1 MLKIING
8 VLSKRFYPPCHE
20 LLLPGGVTDAG
31 ELLCVSDVSVK
42 RGWYMIECQTRV
54 ACVLSFSCD
63 ESLGCNKYV
72 FELPVRRTSMAK
84 RIIFLQKNVDS
95 MHMTLKGL
103 ANISDILYLR
113 FVPLRRSFAIKRM
126 LRRLRVNEEYM
137 QQQALRSH
145 RSFEVFLSGAY
156 NNLFS
161 SDRDSQYQHWVLQTE
176 PELLER
182 YFCNFAAEPEPDN
195 SEFMVFCAPGYQ
207 LAPEAKRLMGL
218 FLQRHSQ
225 AKLVYA
231 DEDVIDHAGQRSQ
244 PAFKPDWN
252 PDLFLAQDY
261 ISSCYMCRRS
271 WYEDNQRAFEKYGD
285 YLALTCLLPAMQGD
299 EIKHIPLVLA
309 HTEKQEQ
316 QSGLSYVQRA
326 RVMCKILPPGV
337 SVEPGLMQGACRV
350 RNALPDSP
358 PLVSLLIPTRD
369 GLSILRPCVDSI
381 LRKTAY
387 PNFEVLI
394 LDNQSQCPDTL
405 GWLEEIQKDS
415 RVKVLPYNYP
425 FNYSAI
431 NNFGASHAKGDV
443 LGLINNDVEVI
454 SPGWL
459 SEMVGHA
466 LRPEIGCVG
475 AKLYYSNGQIQHGGV
490 VLGLGDVAGHAHR
503 FLQSDDDGYQG
514 RLKLVQNYS
523 AVTAACLVVRR
534 EVFEKVGGLNEEH
547 LTVAYN
553 DVDFCLRVLEAGYRN
568 LWTPYAELYHH
579 ESISRGEDNTPEK
592 QLRYEKE
599 VNYMKSVWGDKLEN
613 DPCYNPNLSLRRED
627 FSLCEF
633 ASKGGFL

>member
-1 MLKIING
+1 MLKLISRAF
-8 VLSKRFYPPCHE
+8 SKRLYPPCHDS
-20 LLLPGGVTDAG
+20 LIVVGVTDAG
-31 ELLCVSDVSVK
+31 ELLCVLDASVK
-42 RGWYMIECQTRV
+42 KGWYMIEFQAKAT
-54 ACVLSFSCD
+54 CVLSFLCD
-63 ESLGCNKYV
+63 ERRGGGKSV
-72 FELPVRRTSMAK
+72 FELPVRRAGMAK
-84 RIIFLQKNVDS
+84 RIMFLQEDTDS
-95 MHMTLKGL
+95 IKITLKGL
-103 ANISDILYLR
+103 TDLSDIRYLR

-126 LRRLRVNEEYM
+126 LRRLRINKEYM
-137 QQQALRSH
+137 HKQALRSN
-145 RSFEVFLSGAY
+145 RSFDVFLSGAY

-161 SDRDSQYQHWVLQTE
+161 SDGGSQYRHWVLQTE

-182 YFCNFAAEPEPDN
+182 YFCNFASDPGPDN
-195 SEFMVFCAPGYQ
+195 SEFMVFCAAGYK
-207 LAPEAKRLMGL
+207 LAPEGKRLMGL

-231 DEDVIDHAGQRSQ
+231 DEDVIDHAGQRSL
-244 PAFKPDWN
+244 PVFKPDWN
-252 PDLFLAQDY
+252 PDLFLAHDY
-261 ISSCYMCRRS
+261 ISSCYMCRRN
-271 WYEDNQRAFEKYGD
+271 WYEANQPVFEKYGD
-285 YLALTCLLPAMQGD
+285 YLALTCLLPAMQSD

-316 QSGLSYVQRA
+316 QPSLSYIQRTDG
-326 RVMCKILPPGV
+326 MCEILPPEV
-337 SVEPGLMQGACRV
+337 FVEPGLIKGACRV
-350 RNALPDSP
+350 RYALPDSP

-369 GLSILRPCVDSI
+369 GLSILKPCVESI
-381 LRKTAY
+381 LNKTVY
-387 PNFEVLI
+387 PNFEILI

-405 GWLEEIQKDS
+405 GWLDEVQKDS

-431 NNFGASHAKGDV
+431 NNFGARHAQGDV
-443 LGLINNDVEVI
+443 LGLVNNDVEVI
-454 SPGWL
+454 SPDWL
-459 SEMVGHA
+459 SEMVSHA

-503 FLQSDDDGYQG
+503 FLQGDDDGYQG

-534 EVFEKVGGLNEEH
+534 EIFEKVGGLEEKH
-547 LTVAYN
+547 LAVAYN

-592 QLRYEKE
+592 KLRYEKE
-599 VNYMKSVWGDKLEN
+599 VGYMKSVWEGKLKN

-627 FSLCEF
+627 FALSEF
-633 ASKGGFL
+633 APTGSLL